1 MYVKDILMLRPF
13 RSTNPRVQDE
23 LPLGC
28 IAKVNFR
35 FVRCVESLVG
45 DRACLQKI
53 CLNIGG
59 FCH

>member
-1 MYVKDILMLRPF
+1 MRRPF